1 MTRGWRTLVV
11 ALPLL
16 LVAGCTTI
24 ESRLSGTTTTE
35 EIAQRTADFYAH
47 DVGDECCSVAI
58 VSSSGTVFANAGSVD
73 EHSLYRIAS
82 LTKVFLHPI
91 LLKLHREGRLNLD
104 RPVTDYSRLDL
115 PPEYGAVTLR
125 ELLENRSGLP
135 REFLVPFG
143 PVSTFRALACGLW
156 GTHIY
161 SGFDSREDFA
171 EEAWNPC
178 WRLAVRRK
186 REVYSNVGF
195 GLLGTSVEDALGKSL
210 EEILHEE
217 LVVPLKLDDTA
228 FEPKLSLCSNR
239 MTRACAGQLPWLT
252 RRGRSVP
259 DHRLGNALRASGGI
273 ISSAT
278 DCAKMFST
286 YWVILDEQLRQRSI
300 DAFEDDAVFGLLRV
314 KKLSSGRRV
323 LYRAGMIYGGASFVG
338 FDPQSRV
345 IVVILRNVTSW
356 PDDRGFTVMERISAK
371 KQ

>member
-1 MTRGWRTLVV
+1 MAYGWRTWGACL
-11 ALPLL
+11 LL
-16 LVAGCTTI
+16 LVGAGCTTI
-24 ESRLSGTTTTE
+24 ESRLSEATTAA
-35 EIAQRTADFYAH
+35 EIARQTADFYVQ
-47 DVGDECCSVAI
+47 DQDDESCSVAI
-58 VSSSGTVFANAGSVD
+58 VSPSGTVFANAGSAD
-73 EHSLYRIAS
+73 GHSLYRIAS

-91 LLKLHREGRLNLD
+91 LLKLHAEGRLNLD
-104 RPVTDYSRLDL
+104 RPVTSYSRLDL

-143 PVSTFRALACGLW
+143 PVSTFRALTCGLW
-156 GTHIY
+156 GTHVY

-171 EEAWNPC
+171 SETWNPC

-210 EEILHEE
+210 EEILHEK
-217 LVVPLKLDDTA
+217 LVVPLELGDTS
-228 FEPKLSLCSNR
+228 FEPDISLCSNR

-252 RRGRSVP
+252 RRGRPVP

-273 ISSAT
+273 ISSVT

-286 YWVILDEQLRQRSI
+286 YWDILDEQLRQRSI

-338 FDPQSRV
+338 FDPQSRT

-356 PDDRGFTVMERISAK
+356 PDDCGFAVMERVSAVR
-371 KQ
+371 

>member
-1 MTRGWRTLVV
+1 MTCGWRTLV
-11 ALPLL
+11 ACLPLL
-16 LVAGCTTI
+16 LGAGCATI
-24 ESRLSGTTTTE
+24 ESRLAEATTAA
-35 EIAQRTADFYAH
+35 EIAHQTADYYVH
-47 DVGDECCSVAI
+47 DIGDESCSVAI
-58 VSSSGTVFANAGSVD
+58 VSPSGTVFANAGSAD
-73 EHSLYRIAS
+73 GHSLYRIAS

-91 LLKLHREGRLNLD
+91 LLKLHADGRLNLD
-104 RPVTDYSRLDL
+104 RPVTSCSRLDL

-135 REFLVPFG
+135 REFLVPLG
-143 PVSTFRALACGLW
+143 PVSTFKALTCGLW

-171 EEAWNPC
+171 AETWNPC

-210 EEILHEE
+210 EEILHKE
-217 LVVPLKLDDTA
+217 LVVPLGLGDTT
-228 FEPKLSLCSNR
+228 FEPDIAVCSNR

-252 RRGRSVP
+252 RRGQPVP

-273 ISSAT
+273 ISSVT
-278 DCAKMFST
+278 DCAKMFAT
-286 YWVILDEQLRQRSI
+286 YWDILDEQLRQRSI

-314 KKLSSGRRV
+314 KKLPSGRRV

-338 FDPQSRV
+338 FDPQTRSIV
-345 IVVILRNVTSW
+345 IILRNVTSW
-356 PDDRGFTVMERISAK
+356 PDTRGFTVMERLGAVR
-371 KQ
+371 